1 MASITV
7 ENYLKAILLR
17 AEGPEH
23 IVPMGVLAEAMGVV
37 PGTVTTMVKSLAEQG
52 LLDHHVRQGVRL
64 TPAGRQVA
72 LAVLRKHRLVET
84 FLVRTLK
91 MDWAEVHEEAEAL
104 EHAVSERVL
113 ARIDAF
119 LGHPTTDP
127 HGDPIPDGSGN
138 LAEEAAGVNLT
149 TCALNKP
156 LRVTRITDQSA
167 DFLEFVQ
174 KNGLKPGTRLRVVR
188 REAAGG
194 VLHCEIRSG
203 GGIVLGL
210 PEAAK
215 IAVGAIG

>member
-1 MASITV
+1 MPSSTV

-17 AEGPEH
+17 TEGPEH
-23 IVPMGVLAEAMGVV
+23 IVPMGALAEALGVV
-37 PGTVTTMVKSLAEQG
+37 PGTVTTMVKSMAEQG
-52 LLDHHVRQGVRL
+52 LLDHQARQGVRL

-91 MDWAEVHEEAEAL
+91 MDWAEVHDEAEAL

-127 HGDPIPDGSGN
+127 HGDPIPDGAGN
-138 LAEEAAGVNLT
+138 LAADAAATLT

-188 REAAGG
+188 REAASG
-194 VLHCEIRSG
+194 VLHCEIRAG
-203 GGIVLGL
+203 GAIALGL

-215 IAVGAIG
+215 IAVG

>member
-1 MASITV
+1 MPSSTV

-17 AEGPEH
+17 TEGPEH
-23 IVPMGVLAEAMGVV
+23 IVPMGALAEALGVV
-37 PGTVTTMVKSLAEQG
+37 PGTVTTMVKSMAEQG
-52 LLDHHVRQGVRL
+52 LLDHQARQGVRL

-91 MDWAEVHEEAEAL
+91 MDWAEVHDEAEAL

-127 HGDPIPDGSGN
+127 HGDPIPDDAGN
-138 LAEEAAGVNLT
+138 LAEDAAATLT

-188 REAAGG
+188 REAASG
-194 VLHCEIRSG
+194 VLHCEIRAG
-203 GGIVLGL
+203 GAIALGL

-215 IAVGAIG
+215 IAVGAVG

>member
-1 MASITV
+1 MPSSTV

-17 AEGPEH
+17 TEGPEH
-23 IVPMGVLAEAMGVV
+23 IVPMGALAEALGVV
-37 PGTVTTMVKSLAEQG
+37 PGTVTTMVKSMAEQG
-52 LLDHHVRQGVRL
+52 LLDHQARQGVRL

-91 MDWAEVHEEAEAL
+91 MDWAEVHDEAEAL

-127 HGDPIPDGSGN
+127 HGDPIPDGAGN
-138 LAEEAAGVNLT
+138 LAADAAATLT

-188 REAAGG
+188 REAASG
-194 VLHCEIRSG
+194 VLHCEIRAG
-203 GGIVLGL
+203 GAIALGL

-215 IAVGAIG
+215 IAVGAVG